1 MALQGAT
8 ICFPHPTFNVNK
20 SLEAVRNEK
29 LNVWM
34 GTPTMY
40 VDLLNAPE
48 NDMKG
53 LNAFAFFD
61 VEAQLLSFVNNS
73 FFEVFIPKKSCELT
87 NGRAIMGG
95 ALCPPELMRNCR
107 TKFKVNC

>member
-1 MALQGAT
+1 MAMALQGAT

-20 SLEAVRNEK
+20 SLEAVRKEK

-40 VDLLNAPE
+40 VDLLNAPD

-53 LNAFAFFD
+53 MNSFAFFE

-73 FFEVFIPKKSCELT
+73 FFFEIFIPNK
-87 NGRAIMGG
+87 A
-95 ALCPPELMRNCR
+95 
-107 TKFKVNC
+107 VN